1 MILDR
6 DTIAA
11 VATATGPGAVGMV
24 RISGP
29 RAREILDRVAGAR
42 VWEPRRL
49 TLSVVR
55 DGAGDRVDEVLVAYM
70 PAPASFTGEDVV
82 EIHGHGGG
90 VNLARLLAA
99 VVTAGA
105 RQAEP
110 GEFTRRAF
118 ENGKLD
124 LTQAEGLL
132 AVIEASSERA
142 HRIGQAL
149 LRGELG
155 ERVSQARDAVIAELA
170 EVEADIDFPE
180 EGLELAR
187 GRGDRLAALASGLD
201 GLIDGAGLGR
211 AVSEGVTVALVGAVN
226 AGKSSLFNRLVGMER
241 ALVAAEP
248 GTTRDYLEA
257 RVVWSGVPVTLIDT
271 AGIREASSAVEA
283 RGIALGEGRA
293 GEADLELVLVPAVA
307 WRGEVAPA
315 NGRRR
320 LVISKADEAPVDS
333 AEVIATS
340 AVDGR
345 GIDELRS
352 AVVAWA
358 TGGAAIEDA
367 APVVISERQRQ
378 RLVAARDAVA
388 RAQRAESEA
397 RPVELVAADLAVAR
411 DELAAVLGQEVGDE
425 VLDRLFA
432 RFCIGK

>member
-1 MILDR
+1 LILDR

-29 RAREILDRVAGAR
+29 GARAILDRVAGASA
-42 VWEPRRL
+42 WEPRRL

-55 DGAGDRVDEVLVAYM
+55 DEAGDRVDEVLVAYM

-149 LRGELG
+149 LGGELG
-155 ERVSQARDAVIAELA
+155 DRVSQARDAVIAELA

-180 EGLELAR
+180 EGIELAR
-187 GRGDRLAALASGLD
+187 GRGDRLAAVASGLD
-201 GLIDGAGLGR
+201 GLIDSAGLGR

-226 AGKSSLFNRLVGMER
+226 AGKSSLFNRLVGKER

-248 GTTRDYLEA
+248 GTTRDYVEA
-257 RVVWSGVPVTLIDT
+257 QVVWSGVPVTLIDT

-293 GEADLELVLVPAVA
+293 READLELVLVPAAA
-307 WRGEVAPA
+307 WRGEAAPA
-315 NGRRR
+315 SGRRR

-333 AEVIATS
+333 DEVLATS

-345 GIDELRS
+345 GIDDLRS

-367 APVVISERQRQ
+367 AAVVISERQRQ
-378 RLVAARDAVA
+378 RLVAAREAVA